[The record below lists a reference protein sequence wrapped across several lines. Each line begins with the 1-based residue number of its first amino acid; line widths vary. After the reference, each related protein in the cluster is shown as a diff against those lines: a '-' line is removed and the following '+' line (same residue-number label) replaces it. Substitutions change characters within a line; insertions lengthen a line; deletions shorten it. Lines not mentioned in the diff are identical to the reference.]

1 MTTSEPSPRQ
11 ARQAL
16 RWVIR
21 CSAGP
26 LPERQQR
33 TLKRWLQA
41 DPRNELAW
49 RRQQAFWQGLDAAG
63 PEVLA
68 ALPGLTADREGLRPI
83 GPRRRLP
90 WLLASAAAVVLMV
103 AAAPHAWLLARSD
116 LRSSDAPRVVQLDD
130 GSTAVLDAGTALAL
144 EFDGQQRRLRL
155 LRGQAWF
162 QVAHE
167 QRPFQ
172 VEAGGGQIR
181 DIGTAF
187 SVSMQ
192 GATIITGVSEGVVDV
207 RPGDGSV
214 QRLRAGQ
221 MRAFRDG
228 RWLQPLQQAGI
239 GLAQPGHEVI
249 HAALAQQCRHQAF
262 HLHLL
267 QAERVAGLARQD
279 HQLAGHVHAGQVIA
293 RIRLGVAHRP
303 RLRDQRREWLAAI
316 EAVEQPGQRA
326 GKDAFNRQHFVT
338 GIDQIAQRGDHRQA
352 RTHRGLVAEAR
363 AAGRRGGTDPLV
375 TWQRPGTGLLV
386 RSDHVDAGR

>member
-21 CSAGP
+21 CSAGL

-33 TLKRWLQA
+33 ALQRWLQA
-41 DPRNELAW
+41 DPRHALAW
-49 RRQQAFWQGLDAAG
+49 RRQQAFWQALDAAG

-68 ALPGLTADREGLRPI
+68 ALPELTADRQGLRLI
-83 GPRRRLP
+83 APRRRLP
-90 WLLASAAAVVLMV
+90 WLLASAAAVVMMV
-103 AAAPHAWLLARSD
+103 AAAPHALLLARSD
-116 LRSSDAPRVVQLDD
+116 LRSGDAPCVVRLDD

-144 EFDGQQRRLRL
+144 EFDDQQRRLRL

-167 QRPFQ
+167 RRPFQ
-172 VEAGGGQIR
+172 VEAGGGHIL

-192 GATIITGVSEGVVDV
+192 GATIITQVSEGVVDV

-228 RWLQPLQQAGI
+228 RWLQPLRRAAPEAMAPWRRGEVAIDDQPAAQAIADLARYRRAPVWVLSGQGARVRVSGLFHLQHPETAIDAVATQAG
-239 GLAQPGHEVI
+239 LRVQRLPG
-249 HAALAQQCRHQAF
+249 
-262 HLHLL
+262 
-267 QAERVAGLARQD
+267 
-279 HQLAGHVHAGQVIA
+279 
-293 RIRLGVAHRP
+293 GV
-303 RLRDQRREWLAAI
+303 
-316 EAVEQPGQRA
+316 
-326 GKDAFNRQHFVT
+326 
-338 GIDQIAQRGDHRQA
+338 
-352 RTHRGLVAEAR
+352 
-363 AAGRRGGTDPLV
+363 
-375 TWQRPGTGLLV
+375 LLV
-386 RSDHVDAGR
+386 W